1 LPDKRIWLGGTP
13 SPDLN
18 VRLSPEPAMPSLFSA
33 PDAHPLHATGAVI
46 DAASRWVQDDDDVML
61 GCECA
66 NPALQIE
73 RWGQEDAAAPA
84 LAS

>member
-1 LPDKRIWLGGTP
+1 
-13 SPDLN
+13 
-18 VRLSPEPAMPSLFSA
+18 MPSLTSTSFSSSA
-33 PDAHPLHATGAVI
+33 PATGVVLE
-46 DAASRWVQDDDDVML
+46 AASRWVEDDEDIML

-73 RWGQEDAAAPA
+73 RWGQDDAGMQT

>member
-1 LPDKRIWLGGTP
+1 
-13 SPDLN
+13 
-18 VRLSPEPAMPSLFSA
+18 MPSLFTA
-33 PDAHPLHATGAVI
+33 PHAHPAHVPGAVI
-46 DAASRWVQDDDDVML
+46 DAASRWVQDDDDVVL

-73 RWGQEDAAAPA
+73 RWGQDDAGTQT